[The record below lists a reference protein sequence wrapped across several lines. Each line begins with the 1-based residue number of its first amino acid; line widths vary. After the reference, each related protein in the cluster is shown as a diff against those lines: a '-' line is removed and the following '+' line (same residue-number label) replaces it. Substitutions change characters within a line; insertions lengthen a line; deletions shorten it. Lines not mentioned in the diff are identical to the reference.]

1 MICKFTVF
9 AVIIQTELF
18 YSLNLPYLCLC
29 KLKNRLKQ
37 MKKIIAAI
45 LVMITLF
52 GADKVAAQ
60 FRYGPMVGIDITNLT
75 FKQDLFTVDQS
86 VGYSAG
92 LATELMFPGIGFG
105 IDAGILARRR
115 YGRRRVMAIPALTSI
130 TSRFRFISGS
140 SIPISTDW
148 RIMWLR
154 TCSAVL
160 NF

>member
-1 MICKFTVF
+1 
-9 AVIIQTELF
+9 
-18 YSLNLPYLCLC
+18 
-29 KLKNRLKQ
+29 

-75 FKQDLFTVDQS
+75 FKQDLFTVDKS

-105 IDAGILARRR
+105 IDAGFFYAQRGATMHLGEKKIWASQG
-115 YGRRRVMAIPALTSI
+115 YGNTRSYLHYIQ
-130 TSRFRFISGS
+130 
-140 SIPISTDW
+140 IPIH
-148 RIMWLR
+148 LR
-154 TCSAVL
+154 FKYTNL
-160 NF
+160 NGLED